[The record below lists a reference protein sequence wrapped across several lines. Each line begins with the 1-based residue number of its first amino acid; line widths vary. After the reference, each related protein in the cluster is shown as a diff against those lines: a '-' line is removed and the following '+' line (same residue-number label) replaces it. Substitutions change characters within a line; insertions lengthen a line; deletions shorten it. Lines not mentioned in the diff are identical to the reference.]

1 MTVFAIIGMT
11 FAGLFG
17 LLVIYA
23 ITGAYIRHCAETDY
37 LEIKIERLR
46 DRLHELNER
55 VIKCEAACLANESS
69 KCCKGKK

>member
-1 MTVFAIIGMT
+1 MMVFEIIGMIV
-11 FAGLFG
+11 AGLFG

-23 ITGAYIRHCAETDY
+23 VAGAFIRHCSETEY
-37 LEIKIERLR
+37 LENKIERLR

-55 VIKCEAACLANESS
+55 VIKREADLANESS